1 MTTVLKYPLLNKEQ
15 EILLARQVQ
24 AWVTADAPDRKTER
38 AGRRAYEKL
47 INCNLRLVI
56 SVARRYTNRCKLTE
70 MLDIIQEGNIGSGPR
85 GEEVRSRERV
95 CTQHLRLLVDQA
107 GHHSLPQHQRQAY

>member
-1 MTTVLKYPLLNKEQ
+1 M
-15 EILLARQVQ
+15 
-24 AWVTADAPDRKTER
+24 R

-70 MLDIIQEGNIGSGPR
+70 MLDIIQEGNIGLAHGVKKFDPER
-85 GEEVRSRERV
+85 GYALKY
-95 CTQHLRLLVDQA
+95 LRLLVDQA
-107 GHHSLPQHQRQAY
+107 GHHSLPQHQ